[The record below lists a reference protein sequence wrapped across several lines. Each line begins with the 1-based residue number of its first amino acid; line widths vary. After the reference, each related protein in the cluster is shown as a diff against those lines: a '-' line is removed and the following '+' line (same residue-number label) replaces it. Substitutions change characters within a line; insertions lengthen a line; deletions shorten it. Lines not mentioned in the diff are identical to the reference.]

1 MRARNHHWDKGV
13 SPLLGFGDHDED
25 DDEGE
30 PAEDPDEGEAPG
42 ENVDFGESE
51 EAAEPKVITKP
62 CRPSMAEVEAHNK
75 EAGVEVH
82 SVQSA
87 RAGASMVRGM

>member
-13 SPLLGFGDHDED
+13 SPLLGFGDHNED

-42 ENVDFGESE
+42 EDVDFGESE

-62 CRPSMAEVEAHNK
+62 CRPSMAEVEAHNATHIPFRSWS
-75 EAGVEVH
+75 EI
-82 SVQSA
+82 
-87 RAGASMVRGM
+87 